1 MDTKQEDEDKKKEEK
16 KKFLQILF
24 SDNIPSVS
32 SKILLENSC
41 FSNLI
46 RVLVRVLESSTKSQK
61 RNEYS
66 IWATMNLGLTDGSN
80 IILLVTS

>member
-1 MDTKQEDEDKKKEEK
+1 MDTKQEDEDKKKKEEK

-46 RVLVRVLESSTKSQK
+46 TVLVRVLESSTKKSENK
-61 RNEYS
+61 
-66 IWATMNLGLTDGSN
+66 
-80 IILLVTS
+80 